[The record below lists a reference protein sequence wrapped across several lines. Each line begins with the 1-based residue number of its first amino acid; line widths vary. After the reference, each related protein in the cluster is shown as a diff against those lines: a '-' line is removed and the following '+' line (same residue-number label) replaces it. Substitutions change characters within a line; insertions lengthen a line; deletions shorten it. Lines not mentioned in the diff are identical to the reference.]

1 MSFKDRSRTVDHA
14 LDVLEALQG
23 GGLLGVSEV
32 ARRLHLPKT
41 VIHRLLSTLEDRRYI
56 RQDAPSRRYALTLKL
71 WQVGASAMRRAD
83 LPTLARD
90 VLGRVVSETG
100 ETSYVSILDGLDVV
114 WVAKV
119 EGHEPLR
126 VYVEVGGRVPAY
138 CTASGKALLVY
149 ASDDVRAELAAA
161 HLSKLT
167 RRTITGV
174 RELARELQTIR
185 RRPGVVQPGRA
196 AGRHRRRGGPGLR
209 RYRPRD
215 CRAGDFRAAHAA
227 HEGARARACG
237 DCRARG
243 TRVIVAARMRG
254 GGGQRAPTHESS
266 RARTGAHGGQVGF
279 DVPPAAIITTED
291 PKTCVPNSSFT
302 HWVTAWE

>member
-56 RQDAPSRRYALTLKL
+56 RQDAPSRKYALTLKL

-119 EGHEPLR
+119 EGYEPLR

-138 CTASGKALLVY
+138 CTASGKALLAY
-149 ASDDVRAELAAA
+149 ASDDVRAELAAV

-185 RRPGVVQPGRA
+185 AAQVSFNRGERRDDIGAVAAPVFDGTGRVIAALGISGPLTRLTKARVPELAAIVGRA
-196 AGRHRRRGGPGLR
+196 ARELSWRLGCEAAADNGRPHTSRPGCV
-209 RYRPRD
+209 P
-215 CRAGDFRAAHAA
+215 
-227 HEGARARACG
+227 
-237 DCRARG
+237 
-243 TRVIVAARMRG
+243 
-254 GGGQRAPTHESS
+254 
-266 RARTGAHGGQVGF
+266 ARTAVRSASTSRR
-279 DVPPAAIITTED
+279 PP
-291 PKTCVPNSSFT
+291 SSPRRIRRHASQIPRSRT
-302 HWVTAWE
+302 G